1 MFALGPID
9 ALAADRSTSSFAA
22 EASKSGV
29 ATEASTSSA
38 ATDTSNSSRASL
50 APIAFVPLDDRP
62 VTYQLPIM
70 LGAIA
75 GQPLL
80 TPPRAAIGNYL
91 EPGDPDALLHWLEGY
106 GTQGVSALVASTD
119 MVAYGGLVASRVPGV
134 STSEAFARLRAL
146 AALKSERNL
155 PFVGVFGTIMR
166 LAPTGVPRLGLA
178 TNYYAAGQT
187 VDDLQA
193 YANLPDP
200 PRGDDIARAHR
211 LSERIGA
218 PTLAAYLKTRARN
231 RDVDQWAL
239 QLTAEGGF
247 DQIVIGQDDAGPQG
261 LHLKDVA
268 ALKRTARRFF
278 LGNRA
283 AIEPGA
289 DELGMV
295 MLARVFARNARWQ
308 PTVAVVYS
316 RPDGGATVD
325 HLEYVPIDTT
335 IGQIVEGCGARRI
348 ASATGGD
355 SNGAEAKAKGSGAAD
370 ITLYVRVAATSD
382 SDEAAFEDRIARDA
396 AAGHSVAVADLT
408 FLHGGPGPEQQEL
421 TKALI
426 ARGDADKIDAFAS
439 WNTDANTIGTALPE
453 AIAAGAGRR
462 TGTYN
467 RREHVEFLLDR
478 YIDDYAFHQF
488 VRPDLNEA
496 LRARGVD
503 TSLLLA
509 EDAREASDDNRAALW
524 QYALD
529 LLAQIF
535 PDYRDAGLTIT
546 LPWDRTFETQIDVR
560 MSRAAL

>member
-1 MFALGPID
+1 MYAASLVALVPSGPY
-9 ALAADRSTSSFAA
+9 AAD
-22 EASKSGV
+22 
-29 ATEASTSSA
+29 ASTSNA
-38 ATDTSNSSRASL
+38 GATIT
-50 APIAFVPLDDRP
+50 PIAFVPLDDRP
-62 VTYQLPIM
+62 VTYQLPVM

-75 GQPLL
+75 GQPLV
-80 TPPRAAIGNYL
+80 TPPRAAIGTYL
-91 EPGDPDALLHWLEGY
+91 RPGDSEALHRWLSGE
-106 GTQGVSALVASTD
+106 GTQGVSALVASSD
-119 MVAYGGLVASRVPGV
+119 MIAYGGLVASRIPGV
-134 STSEAFARLRAL
+134 ATSDAYARLRAL
-146 AALKSERNL
+146 AALKSERSL

-166 LAPTGVPRLGLA
+166 LAPTGVPRLGPA
-178 TNYYAAGQT
+178 ANYYATGQT

-200 PRGDDIARAHR
+200 PRGEDLARAQR
-211 LSERIGA
+211 LTERIGA
-218 PTLAAYLKTRARN
+218 PTLAAYLNTRTRN

-261 LHLKDVA
+261 LHLQDVA
-268 ALKRTARRFF
+268 ALKRSARRFF

-295 MLARVFARNARWQ
+295 MLARVFARNARWR
-308 PTVAVVYS
+308 PTVSVVYS

-335 IGQIVEGCGARRI
+335 IGQIVEGCGARRV
-348 ASATGGD
+348 AS
-355 SNGAEAKAKGSGAAD
+355 AAD
-370 ITLYVRVAATSD
+370 ITLYVRVAETSD
-382 SDEAAFEDRIARDA
+382 SDEAVFEDRIVRDA
-396 AAGHSVAVADLT
+396 VAGLSVAVADLT
-408 FLHGGPGPEQQEL
+408 FLHAGPGPEQQEL

-426 ARGDADKIDAFAS
+426 ARGVADKIDAFAS

-462 TGTYN
+462 TGTYD

-488 VRPDLNEA
+488 VRPELNER

-503 TSLLLA
+503 TTLLLA

-524 QYALD
+524 PYGLD
-529 LLAQIF
+529 LLAQTF
-535 PDYRDAGLTIT
+535 PGYRDAGLTIT

-560 MSRAAL
+560 MIRTTP

>member
-1 MFALGPID
+1 
-9 ALAADRSTSSFAA
+9 
-22 EASKSGV
+22 
-29 ATEASTSSA
+29 
-38 ATDTSNSSRASL
+38 
-50 APIAFVPLDDRP
+50 
-62 VTYQLPIM
+62 
-70 LGAIA
+70 
-75 GQPLL
+75 
-80 TPPRAAIGNYL
+80 
-91 EPGDPDALLHWLEGY
+91 
-106 GTQGVSALVASTD
+106 
-119 MVAYGGLVASRVPGV
+119 
-134 STSEAFARLRAL
+134 
-146 AALKSERNL
+146 
-155 PFVGVFGTIMR
+155 
-166 LAPTGVPRLGLA
+166 
-178 TNYYAAGQT
+178 
-187 VDDLQA
+187 
-193 YANLPDP
+193 
-200 PRGDDIARAHR
+200 
-211 LSERIGA
+211 
-218 PTLAAYLKTRARN
+218 
-231 RDVDQWAL
+231 
-239 QLTAEGGF
+239 
-247 DQIVIGQDDAGPQG
+247 
-261 LHLKDVA
+261 
-268 ALKRTARRFF
+268 
-278 LGNRA
+278 
-283 AIEPGA
+283 
-289 DELGMV
+289 MV

-316 RPDGGATVD
+316 RPDGGATID

-335 IGQIVEGCGARRI
+335 IGQIVEGCGARRV
-348 ASATGGD
+348 AVAADGESPAAEGTNG
-355 SNGAEAKAKGSGAAD
+355 SRGAEVRANGSSAAD
-370 ITLYVRVAATSD
+370 ITLYVRVAETSD

-396 AAGHSVAVADLT
+396 GAGRSVAVADLT

-560 MSRAAL
+560 MSRAVP

>member
-1 MFALGPID
+1 LALCAAWLFAVGAPGVF
-9 ALAADRSTSSFAA
+9 AADAA
-22 EASKSGV
+22 P
-29 ATEASTSSA
+29 SSA
-38 ATDTSNSSRASL
+38 VTDVAKSSRASL

-62 VTYQLPIM
+62 VTDQLPVM

-75 GQPLL
+75 GQPLV

-91 EPGDPDALLHWLEGY
+91 RPGDPEALRRWLEGE

-119 MVAYGGLVASRVPGV
+119 MVAYGGLVASRIPGV
-134 STSEAFARLRAL
+134 STSDAYARLHSL

-166 LAPTGVPRLGLA
+166 LAPTGVPRLGPA
-178 TNYYAAGQT
+178 ANYYATGQT

-200 PRGDDIARAHR
+200 PRGEDLARASR
-211 LSERIGA
+211 LGERIGA
-218 PTLAAYLKTRARN
+218 PTLNAYLATRARN

-268 ALKRTARRFF
+268 ALKRSARRFF
-278 LGNRA
+278 LGDRA

-308 PTVAVVYS
+308 PTVSVVYS
-316 RPDGGATVD
+316 RPDGGATID

-335 IGQIVEGCGARRI
+335 IGQIVAGCGARRV
-348 ASATGGD
+348 ANALDGD
-355 SNGAEAKAKGSGAAD
+355 SGSENIAANGSRTPD
-370 ITLYVRVAATSD
+370 ITLYVRVAETSEG
-382 SDEAAFEDRIARDA
+382 DEAAFEDRIARDA
-396 AAGHSVAVADLT
+396 DAGRSVAVADLT

-426 ARGDADKIDAFAS
+426 ARGEAGKIDAFAS

-488 VRPDLNEA
+488 VRPDLNDA

-503 TSLLLA
+503 TTLLLA

-524 QYALD
+524 PYGLD
-529 LLAQIF
+529 LLAKIF

-546 LPWDRTFETQIDVR
+546 LPWDRTFETQIEVR
-560 MSRAAL
+560 MTR